1 MTDSTDKSQQQER
14 RGRMRFSIP
23 EGTIRFRK
31 SVDGRAKRITC
42 PLVNIGRGGLVYVSP
57 VAFAPR
63 ERVVVTVNVPRKTNY
78 LKLISRCRWCVPIE
92 GKDAFRVGVEF
103 ARYGAGIE
111 KRLTSL
117 EMRYGF
123 LDSDDEA
130 ADLGDGEQL
139 DMETRAVSGEDPMGF
154 YLVDGDSLA
163 EDDQPQKLPPDVPPE
178 FAKIFEKFQDFSLDE
193 MTVQDILDVYEK
205 GTDFDELIKEEEAD
219 ERVDIVRS
227 LVPVYEMGE
236 SLPSAFDASGAPADE
251 PIAYAYLPN
260 TRDSVQFS
268 LRANRNALRS
278 KGPPKFAEGDLL
290 FFSKRQVRDL
300 DHALVVINDE
310 AIFGQVFIE
319 EDVMRVRPPNQDY
332 AEMRIAMDEV
342 TATWRMV
349 VKVQQF

>member
-1 MTDSTDKSQQQER
+1 MTDSTDKSQRQNR
-14 RGRMRFSIP
+14 RDRMRFSIP
-23 EGTIRFRK
+23 EGTVRFRK
-31 SVDGRAKRITC
+31 SLDGRVKRITC

-57 VAFAPR
+57 VALAPR

-123 LDSDDEA
+123 LDSGDEEEA
-130 ADLGDGEQL
+130 HGDGEQL
-139 DMETRAVSGEDPMGF
+139 DMETRAVSGDDPVGF
-154 YLVDGDSLA
+154 YLVDDDSLA
-163 EDDQPQKLPPDVPPE
+163 EDEPPRELPSDVPPE
-178 FAKIFEKFQDFSLDE
+178 FAKIFEKFQDFDLDE
-193 MTVQDILDVYEK
+193 TTVQDILDVYEK
-205 GTDFDELIKEEEAD
+205 GTDFDDLIKEEEAD
-219 ERVDIVRS
+219 ERVDVVRS
-227 LVPVYEMGE
+227 LVPVYEMAE
-236 SLPSAFDASGAPADE
+236 SLPSAFDANGAPVDE

-268 LRANRNALRS
+268 LRANRDALRG

-290 FFSKRQVRDL
+290 FFSKRKVRDL
-300 DHALVVINDE
+300 DHALIVIDGE
-310 AIFGQVFIE
+310 AVFGQVFIE

-332 AEMRIAMDEV
+332 PEMRIAMDDV

-349 VKVQQF
+349 VKIQQF